1 MLNKLPISIINYL
14 CFGCDRCR
22 NTEEELF
29 VYIYNKSVFNIIFV
43 FSKKV
48 LYCFDI
54 GRYQRAPNSHFYR
67 SSWDNI
73 EQMKKFYPNNVSSRI
88 TSLEEFMERIEE
100 CG

>member
-1 MLNKLPISIINYL
+1 MLNKLPISTINYL
-14 CFGCDRCR
+14 CFGCDKCR

-29 VYIYNKSVFNIIFV
+29 VYIYNKSVFNRIYV

-54 GRYQRAPNSHFYR
+54 EQYQRAPNSHFYR
-67 SSWDNI
+67 SYWDNI
-73 EQMKKFYPNNVSSRI
+73 EQVKKYYLDSVSSRI
-88 TSLEEFMERIEE
+88 TSLEELMKRIEE